1 MSKHPI
7 TAPRLAG
14 LALAALSVAVAG
26 ALVSPVASASG
37 FQISENTA
45 QALGRAYAGREAAG
59 NDASVVLNNPAAMV
73 DFDTYAVQLD
83 ATAINV
89 STKFHGS
96 GTDAFGMPLSGGN
109 GGNGG
114 GVYGVP
120 AISFIAP
127 IAQNWRIGLG
137 VDAPFGLETEYN
149 AGWVGRYSALK
160 SSVKSMDLVGSIAW
174 AVSPQFSLGFSVIA
188 QKTTI
193 DLSNAVN
200 YGTVLALPPF
210 NLASTFQPQS
220 ADGVAQVRGDNWKW
234 GWQLGMEWK
243 PTSQDTLALNYHSKI
258 NHDIDG
264 KAYFTMPSSVQ
275 FVLSQP
281 GVPPLF
287 QNTAA
292 SGQFA
297 TPAIASFSYWHK
309 TEGPVSFG
317 AELSWT
323 GWSSF
328 SRLAID
334 FANPY
339 QPDIDQY
346 YGWKNTWFGS
356 VGMDYRLSDN
366 WTLRGGLAFDQTP
379 TRDSTRDPRIPDGAR
394 KWISFGAG
402 YSPTPNM
409 TLNIGYA
416 HLFVDDGDV
425 NDVSATGD
433 HLVGSFDNSGDLLG
447 ISMQYKF

>member
-14 LALAALSVAVAG
+14 LALATLSVAVAG

-89 STKFHGS
+89 STQFHGS
-96 GTDAFGMPLSGGN
+96 GTDAIGQPLSGGN

-114 GVYGVP
+114 GVHGIP

-127 IAQNWRIGLG
+127 IAQNWRIGFG
-137 VDAPFGLETEYN
+137 IDAPFGLVTEYN
-149 AGWVGRYSALK
+149 AGWVGRYEALK
-160 SSVKSMDLVGSIAW
+160 SSVKSMDFVGSVAW
-174 AVSPQFSLGFSVIA
+174 AINPQFSLGFSVIA

-200 YGTVLALPPF
+200 YGAVLAAPPF
-210 NLASTFQPQS
+210 GLAPTFLPQT
-220 ADGVAQVRGDNWKW
+220 ADGTAEVRGDNWKW
-234 GWQLGMEWK
+234 GWQIGAEWK
-243 PTSQDTLALNYHSKI
+243 PTTQDTLALNYHAKI
-258 NHDIDG
+258 KHDING
-264 KAYFTMPSSVQ
+264 QAYFTVPASVQ

-287 QNTAA
+287 QSGAA

-297 TPAIASFSYWHK
+297 TPAMASLSYWHK
-309 TEGPVSFG
+309 TQGPVSFG
-317 AELSWT
+317 AEVSWT

-328 SRLAID
+328 SHLAID

-356 VGMDYRLSDN
+356 VGMDYQLSNN
-366 WTLRGGLAFDQTP
+366 WTLRGGLAYDQTP
-379 TRDSTRDPRIPDGAR
+379 TQNFSRDPRIPDGAR
-394 KWISFGAG
+394 KWISVGAG
-402 YSPTPNM
+402 YSPTPNV

-416 HLFVDDGDV
+416 HLFVDNGNV
-425 NDVSATGD
+425 NDMSSTGD